1 MRAAA
6 FTWAAASG
14 HEANEAKFCDEE
26 QRVWRVRAAREAR
39 GWAHTICT
47 PACAKGK
54 HMHSIFPSAVPDFPL
69 CVGASSSSTGSH
81 LRTTMLPSG
90 APQGVVAEVV
100 VVPLPKEHA
109 DGGAVGG
116 SGAEGGGG
124 EMGEL
129 RLEEGRVGSGASANT
144 SPEEEVRRRR
154 QEELQNPNN
163 SLNLHF
169 RSFEVGEKLGEG
181 GFGSVYRVK
190 LRKNGALV
198 ALKIVL
204 LDSLVTFETFL
215 EVACNARLEYSRIKQ
230 LQHPNIVLGFEC
242 TYARIP
248 GYVRSTLAK
257 RDSFCFFWWAFDLL
271 WLACTNM
278 LECEHVR
285 EIEVDVDPISG
296 PSIRGPFA
304 LMIFGELC
312 AQSLKDFMKKTERGI
327 INAERGKPL
336 LCRWLFEIIDALA
349 FMHSQEVIH
358 HDMKPDNVLLSD
370 DLHVRITDFG
380 IAAHTQAGEAGGT
393 PAFLPP
399 EVIPGVARKV
409 NDTKVA
415 GLHPSKKETFSTGVT
430 AYLMLRKAGGDDS
443 TTYHNDT
450 WYGIAGERML
460 MGQISENEKETLLAQ
475 ELSHLSGSEAMRM
488 VSGMLKMDW
497 QQRSFIQ
504 DVRRHLL
511 RFLHIP
517 DSLFCPSAAV
527 SAEDIDETKYV
538 IPAVPVSRI
547 DFQPRHWLLSVC
559 VWALRL
565 TPLSAL
571 SALVVWRFVV
581 ESDDDDVQKG
591 QNELQR
597 MVAATTAALVFAAF
611 VASITSAC
619 LVRVE
624 QTLALR
630 YILIILVI
638 IGTGGIGWF
647 HLKRDVEMIGYS
659 FILYAISQFFTML
672 SVYLT
677 NEFEDLQKCSNIQLQ
692 YCNTKLLENLTRF
705 ELFGL
710 ITPTLVFQLGIL
722 YAGITVVQGLPR
734 DPWEVIFLAAVC
746 WLVNL
751 PRYLAHFSLVRA
763 MTNAINLCQRVGYI
777 EMLRQ
782 VLENVNSI
790 LAWSLLAVQQPF
802 WSVLEMMACTM
813 QTAGAVLI
821 GCGVCTGPDDDDD
834 EERNPLSCACTC
846 VGVAVVTTATLLIWL
861 FGKLSTYCSKFPI
874 SMLAYDVKLGG
885 GNNNCWS
892 VVDRLK
898 SYGKE
903 SELGVRSLLFLA
915 NKSIS
920 SSNNANFCILVGCL
934 SAIIANTI
942 DEQAAL
948 YGYLAGYL
956 ACSTVLEVQSSMFHW
971 FLAVLGSGDLNIC
984 PEVRDASHPCTCR
997 CACLMLKAC
1006 SLFGAGDEHGAH
1018 GTLHHQRQIPKDGT
1032 RAETV

>member
-1 MRAAA
+1 MGIL
-6 FTWAAASG
+6 TS
-14 HEANEAKFCDEE
+14 CCPLI
-26 QRVWRVRAAREAR
+26 ARMP
-39 GWAHTICT
+39 G
-47 PACAKGK
+47 
-54 HMHSIFPSAVPDFPL
+54 F
-69 CVGASSSSTGSH
+69 
-81 LRTTMLPSG
+81 
-90 APQGVVAEVV
+90 
-100 VVPLPKEHA
+100 
-109 DGGAVGG
+109 
-116 SGAEGGGG
+116 
-124 EMGEL
+124 
-129 RLEEGRVGSGASANT
+129 
-144 SPEEEVRRRR
+144 
-154 QEELQNPNN
+154 
-163 SLNLHF
+163 
-169 RSFEVGEKLGEG
+169 LG
-181 GFGSVYRVK
+181 
-190 LRKNGALV
+190 
-198 ALKIVL
+198 
-204 LDSLVTFETFL
+204 TFEAPAQDAVDL
-215 EVACNARLEYSRIKQ
+215 R
-230 LQHPNIVLGFEC
+230 VLVF
-242 TYARIP
+242 
-248 GYVRSTLAK
+248 
-257 RDSFCFFWWAFDLL
+257 FDLL
-271 WLACTNM
+271 WHSTDMEDCG
-278 LECEHVR
+278 HDRV
-285 EIEVDVDPISG
+285 G
-296 PSIRGPFA
+296 FA
-304 LMIFGELC
+304 LMIFTELC
-312 AQSLKDFMKKTERGI
+312 KTSLQGFMESTKNGV
-327 INAERGKPL
+327 INTHDGKAL
-336 LCRWLFEIIDALA
+336 IVRFLFEITDALA
-349 FMHSQEVIH
+349 FMHGREMIH
-358 HDMKPDNVLLSD
+358 HDIKPDNILISD
-370 DLHVRITDFG
+370 DDHVRITDFG
-380 IAAHTQAGEAGGT
+380 VSAHINECPLKGDWT
-393 PAFLPP
+393 FLPP
-399 EVIPGVARKV
+399 EVILGVARY
-409 NDTKVA
+409 DTAVA
-415 GLHPSKKETFSTGVT
+415 GLRPSKKDAFATGIT
-430 AYLMLRKAGGDDS
+430 AYMMLRDVGGVGS

-450 WYGIAGERML
+450 WFSIIHADDDREMTDVWRAITEGPNTELCKGRSYV
-460 MGQISENEKETLLAQ
+460 MGQIYEKEKDRLLAR
-475 ELSHLSGSEAMRM
+475 ELSHLPEHCEAVRF
-488 VSGMLKMDW
+488 VKGMLEMDLEHR
-497 QQRSFIQ
+497 RSIQ
-504 DVRRHLL
+504 DGREQLL
-511 RFLHIP
+511 RFWRNP
-517 DSLFCPSAAV
+517 NDFFSPSAA
-527 SAEDIDETKYV
+527 ANAGDISEGNFEVPEPPTV
-538 IPAVPVSRI
+538 PPARI

-559 VWALRL
+559 VWSLRL

-898 SYGKE
+898 SYGQE